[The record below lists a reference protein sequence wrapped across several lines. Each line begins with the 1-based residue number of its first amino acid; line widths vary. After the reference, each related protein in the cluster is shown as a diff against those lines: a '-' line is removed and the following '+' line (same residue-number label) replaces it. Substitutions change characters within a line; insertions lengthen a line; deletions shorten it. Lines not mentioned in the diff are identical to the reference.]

1 MKKSKKVLQQ
11 ENPNWVFD
19 QVMKTNK
26 MTKAVL
32 MSNSTKR
39 MICGVADPKLR
50 SILKRVML
58 AAEQRPFEAP
68 ERKKKEK

>member
-26 MTKAVL
+26 MTKAVS

-39 MICGVADPKLR
+39 MICGVSDPKMR

-58 AAEQRPFEAP
+58 VAEQRPFEAP